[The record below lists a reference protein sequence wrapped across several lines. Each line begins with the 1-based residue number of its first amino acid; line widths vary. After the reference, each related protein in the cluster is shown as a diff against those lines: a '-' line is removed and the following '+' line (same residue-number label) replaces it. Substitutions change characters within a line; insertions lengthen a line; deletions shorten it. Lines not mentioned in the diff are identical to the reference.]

1 MGEESQLL
9 DIEGVAL
16 KLACSSRHVRRLVDS
31 GAVPKPIRLMGSVR
45 WPVATI
51 NRWVQE
57 GCPKNFIPVSA

>member
-1 MGEESQLL
+1 MADDSQLL

-51 NRWVQE
+51 TNWVQA
-57 GCPKNFIPVSA
+57 GCPKNFSPAN